1 MTGKLNLSATHKTLE
16 TALETRRY
24 FAKFE
29 RIMGHLSE
37 VTRRSEDDHEISPLE
52 ADVLGYYI
60 QGLTTSFTALSYK
73 FLMAQRVGRGASA
86 SLLNIDKSD
95 SGFPIYQEI
104 LQMAS
109 DALQTKSH
117 LESLPDKARL
127 KQEMVTHI
135 LDERAA
141 PTSLQYAMSQR
152 LYYESLS
159 HDNLFLAQNH
169 PKAVWQKGHTA
180 KTRRDYVV
188 HWAVYDSQAN
198 LPVVYMMDLVDVG
211 KRPLPYDE
219 RRWPRVQDSL
229 LAQSLSS
236 LTLLTIA
243 KGFDQDFD
251 NLYPMRMRRFNLG
264 PMYSHAFTTQTGP
277 LRDILAEAVGV
288 SGGVPGLDWALSW
301 RVETLES
308 GSAKSEKTGFFSKAQ
323 RQIYKLDK
331 SNSEAINSG
340 ATHVARSLVVPHRAF
355 QLLAEKD
362 PAGFRNVRKYIVGD
376 NGQILN
382 HN

>member
-1 MTGKLNLSATHKTLE
+1 MNGKLDLTATHKPIE
-16 TALETRRY
+16 TALATRRY

-52 ADVLGYYI
+52 ADMLGYYI

-73 FLMAQRVGRGASA
+73 FLMAQRIRRGGS
-86 SLLNIDKSD
+86 SELLNIDKSD
-95 SGFPIYQEI
+95 SGFPVYQEV

-109 DALQTKSH
+109 DALQA
-117 LESLPDKARL
+117 KARL
-127 KQEMVTHI
+127 ETLPDESRLKQDMVTHI
-135 LDERAA
+135 LDERTA
-141 PTSLQYAMSQR
+141 PTQLQYAMSQR
-152 LYYESLS
+152 LYYKSLNS
-159 HDNLFLAQNH
+159 KNLFLAQNH
-169 PKAVWQKGHTA
+169 PRAVWKKGHTA
-180 KTRRDYVV
+180 KTRRDYTI

-198 LPVVYMMDLVDVG
+198 LPVVYIMDLVDVG

-219 RRWPRVQDSL
+219 RRWPRVQDHL

-251 NLYPMRMRRFNLG
+251 NLYPMRLRRFNLG
-264 PMYSHAFTTQTGP
+264 PMYSHAFTTQRGP
-277 LRDILAEAVGV
+277 LREILAESIGK
-288 SGGVPGLDWALSW
+288 PGLDWALSW

-308 GSAKSEKTGFFSKAQ
+308 ESARSEKTGFFSKAQ
-323 RQIYKLDK
+323 RQIYKLNKLDP
-331 SNSEAINSG
+331 EAMQSS
-340 ATHVARSLVVPHRAF
+340 ASDVTRSLVIPHHAY
-355 QLLAEKD
+355 QVLAEKD
-362 PAGFRNVRKYIVGD
+362 PAGFRKVRKYVVGA

-382 HN
+382 HH

>member
-1 MTGKLNLSATHKTLE
+1 MTETIDLSATHKPLE
-16 TALETRRY
+16 TALATRRY

-29 RIMGHLSE
+29 RIMGHLAE
-37 VTRRSEDDHEISPLE
+37 VTRRSEGDHEISPLE
-52 ADVLGYYI
+52 ADILGYYI

-73 FLMAQRVGRGASA
+73 FLMAQRVTRSGQAG
-86 SLLNIDKSD
+86 LLNIDKSD

-117 LESLPDKARL
+117 LKSLPDEARL

-135 LDERAA
+135 LDEKTA
-141 PTSLQYAMSQR
+141 PTQLQYAMSQR

-180 KTRRDYVV
+180 KTRRDYIV
-188 HWAVYDSQAN
+188 HWAVYDSQNN
-198 LPVVYMMDLVDVG
+198 LPVVYIMNLVDVG

-219 RRWPRVQDSL
+219 RRWPRAQDHL

-243 KGFDQDFD
+243 KGFDEDF
-251 NLYPMRMRRFNLG
+251 NGLYPTWLRRFNLG

-301 RVETLES
+301 HVETLIS
-308 GSAKSEKTGFFSKAQ
+308 GSERSEKTGIFSKAK

-331 SNSEAINSG
+331 SNPDAFNSG
-340 ATHVARSLVVPHRAF
+340 ASDVSRSLVIPHRAY

-362 PAGFRNVRKYIVGD
+362 PAGFRKVRKYVVGE

>member
-1 MTGKLNLSATHKTLE
+1 MTGKIDLTATHKPLE
-16 TALETRRY
+16 TALATRRY

-29 RIMGHLSE
+29 RIMAHLSE
-37 VTRRSEDDHEISPLE
+37 VIRRSEGDYEISELE

-60 QGLTTSFTALSYK
+60 HGLTTSFTALSYK
-73 FLMAQRVGRGASA
+73 YLMAQRVGRANPA
-86 SLLNIDKSD
+86 TLLNIDKSD
-95 SGFPIYQEI
+95 SGFPVYQEI

-109 DALQTKSH
+109 DALQVKDH
-117 LESLPDKARL
+117 LKSLPDEARL

-135 LDERAA
+135 LDERTA
-141 PTSLQYAMSQR
+141 PTQLQYAMSQR

-159 HDNLFLAQNH
+159 GGNLFLAQNH
-169 PKAVWQKGHTA
+169 PKAVWKKGHTA

-198 LPVVYMMDLVDVG
+198 LPVVYIMDLVDVG
-211 KRPLPYDE
+211 RRPLPYDE
-219 RRWPRVQDSL
+219 RRWPRLQDSL

-243 KGFDQDFD
+243 KGLDEDYD
-251 NLYPMRMRRFNLG
+251 NLYPMRLRRFNLG

-277 LRDILAEAVGV
+277 LRDILAEA
-288 SGGVPGLDWALSW
+288 SGTPGLDWTLSW
-301 RVETLES
+301 RIETLVSE
-308 GSAKSEKTGFFSKAQ
+308 SAKSEKTGIFSKAQ

-331 SNSEAINSG
+331 LNPEATLAG
-340 ATHVARSLVVPHRAF
+340 ASHVARSLVIPHRAF
-355 QLLAEKD
+355 QVLAEKD
-362 PAGFRNVRKYIVGD
+362 PVGFRKVRKYVVGE

>member
-1 MTGKLNLSATHKTLE
+1 MSEKIDLSATHKPLE
-16 TALETRRY
+16 TALATRRY

-37 VTRRSEDDHEISPLE
+37 VTRRSEGDNEISPLE
-52 ADVLGYYI
+52 ADVLGFYI

-73 FLMAQRVGRGASA
+73 FLMAQRVSRSA
-86 SLLNIDKSD
+86 QSNLLNIDKSD

-109 DALQTKSH
+109 DALQAKSH
-117 LESLPDKARL
+117 LKSLPDEARL

-135 LDERAA
+135 LDERSA
-141 PTSLQYAMSQR
+141 PTQLQYAMSQR

-159 HDNLFLAQNH
+159 KDNLFLAQNH
-169 PKAVWQKGHTA
+169 PRAVWQKGHTA

-188 HWAVYDSQAN
+188 HWAVYDSQSN

-219 RRWPRVQDSL
+219 RRWPRLQDSL

-236 LTLLTIA
+236 LTLLTIG
-243 KGFDQDFD
+243 KGIDQDYD
-251 NLYPMRMRRFNLG
+251 ALYPVRLRRFNLG

-277 LRDILAEAVGV
+277 LRDILAEA
-288 SGGVPGLDWALSW
+288 SGVPGLDWALSW
-301 RVETLES
+301 RVETLVSES
-308 GSAKSEKTGFFSKAQ
+308 EKSEKTGFFSKAQ
-323 RQIYKLDK
+323 RQIYKMDK
-331 SNSEAINSG
+331 LNPEAINAG
-340 ATHVARSLVVPHRAF
+340 ASHVARSLVIPHRAF
-355 QLLAEKD
+355 QILAEKD
-362 PAGFRNVRKYIVGD
+362 PAGFRKVRKYVVGA